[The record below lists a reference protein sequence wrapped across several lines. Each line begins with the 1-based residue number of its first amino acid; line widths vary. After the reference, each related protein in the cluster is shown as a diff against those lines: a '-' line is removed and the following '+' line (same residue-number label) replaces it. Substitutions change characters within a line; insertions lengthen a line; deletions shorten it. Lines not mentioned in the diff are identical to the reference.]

1 MKKSKILVIDDDV
14 DICQLLK
21 RFLDRKGYESH
32 SALRGNEG
40 LIFIKNNDVDLV
52 LMDFRL
58 PDYDGI
64 DLIKE
69 IKAINKVIPVIVITG
84 YSDVKQ
90 AVKLIQLGAFEYVT
104 KPIFPEQILEH
115 IKNALDQPEPKTN
128 KSISVPTPA
137 PETKKVKT
145 SPKTFKNN
153 LQESKSFITGSS
165 IQAKEVKNQVEMVA
179 PTEMTVLLLGESGT
193 GKEVTAR
200 MIHNYSTRKDN
211 PFVAVDCG
219 ALPKELAGSELFG
232 HKKGAFT
239 GALNDK
245 KGHFEQAEGGTLFL
259 DEIGNLSY
267 ENQIKLLRVLQERKV
282 RRIGDDKDI
291 PVNVRII
298 VATNENLKTALEEG
312 RFREDVFYRIN
323 EFNIK
328 LPPLRACKED
338 ILNFAN
344 FFLDKA
350 NIELNKNISG
360 FSNKAQKELLNYNWP
375 GNIRE
380 LKNVVKRCVL
390 LSSDTLINESD
401 LPLEIKVN
409 EAPSKTSSS
418 LLLKDAVA
426 KAEIDAIN
434 SALKLVRN
442 NKSKAAKLLGVD
454 RRTLYNKL
462 EQYNIEK

>member
-1 MKKSKILVIDDDV
+1 MQKSKILVIDDDV
-14 DICQLLK
+14 DICQLLR

-32 SALRGNEG
+32 SALKGNDG
-40 LIFIKNNDVDLV
+40 LIFLKNNDVDLV

-69 IKAINKVIPVIVITG
+69 IKALNKSLPVIVITG

-115 IKNALDQPEPKTN
+115 VKNALDQPES
-128 KSISVPTPA
+128 KSKPDSIDSKKNEVIKKKPTP
-137 PETKKVKT
+137 KVL
-145 SPKTFKNN
+145 KNDY
-153 LQESKSFITGSS
+153 QESKSFITGSS
-165 IQAKEVKNQVEMVA
+165 AQAKEVKKQVEMVA

-200 MIHNYSTRKDN
+200 MIHNYSVRKDR

-232 HKKGAFT
+232 HKKGSFT

-259 DEIGNLSY
+259 DEIGNLTY

-291 PVNVRII
+291 PVDVRII

-328 LPPLRACKED
+328 LPPLRACKDD

-350 NIELNKNISG
+350 NIELNKNITG
-360 FSNKAQKELLNYNWP
+360 FSNKAENELLNYNWP

-390 LSSDTLINESD
+390 LSSETVINEED

-409 EAPSKTSSS
+409 ETTPKIGGS
-418 LLLKDAVA
+418 LLLKDVTA

-434 SALKLVRN
+434 SALKLANN

-462 EQYNIEK
+462 EQYDIEK